1 MLNINKVKKRINELK
16 KEKKIVII
24 GIAGGSSSG
33 KTYLAKKLNEEI
45 LSMDDYFKGIKYIK
59 DGNFDKPSALDLN
72 LLRKQLIK
80 LRNNK
85 NIKKPVYDFKTHSRI
100 GYEIFKPSKVIILD
114 GLYAL
119 HKKIADLIDLK
130 IFVDSSEKS
139 RLERRIKRDVKFRG
153 RTKESVIK
161 QWNESV
167 EKMFKLYILPTKK
180 YADIVIKN

>member
-1 MLNINKVKKRINELK
+1 MLDVNKVKKRINKLK
-16 KEKKIVII
+16 REKRVVIV

-59 DGNFDKPSALDLN
+59 DNNFDKPSALDLN
-72 LLRKQLIK
+72 LLRKHLIK
-80 LRNNK
+80 LRDNK

-100 GYEIFKPSKVIILD
+100 GYEIFKPSKVIILE

-119 HKKIADLIDLK
+119 HKKIVDLIDLK
-130 IFVDSSEKS
+130 IFVDSSEKT
-139 RLERRIKRDVKFRG
+139 RLKRRIKRDVKFRG
-153 RTKESVIK
+153 RTKKSVVK

-167 EKMFKLYILPTKK
+167 EKMFREYILPTKK
-180 YADIVIKN
+180 YADIIIKN